1 MAFSLKLPTFAKKP
15 APAGTPA
22 PGAKKGRQIG
32 VELQIFGTVFLMFL
46 VIATY
51 IVFSDNRTANLT
63 AGYMAANGNMRLTG
77 QQIAKATVSAT
88 IVGDA
93 ASIKELAQARDRFGG
108 VLDILTMGGQVSGV
122 KLPPVSDEARTQL
135 DKLRE
140 LWSAHQRNIAVVL
153 AHETHLAK
161 IPAGEP
167 PPPMVAEAATLLL
180 RGTADLDRALES
192 LAESHAGMLEGRELR
207 TGIATILV
215 SLALGILVLMF
226 KVFNEEAQLRQA
238 ETERLRRAAESAK
251 DATQEA
257 ILRLMNEMG
266 DLAGGDLT
274 TRATVSEDITGAIAD
289 SVNYAIEE
297 LAVLVK
303 RINDAARRVDRA
315 TQEAQ
320 AISASLLQ
328 ASERQS
334 GQIRNAGSQVLTLAD
349 SLHGVSNR
357 AGETAEV
364 ARSSLSAADKGDAA
378 VAATIVGMNELRSKI
393 QETSKRIK
401 RLGESSQEIGEIVEL
416 ISDIT
421 EQTNV
426 LALNAAIQ
434 AASAGAAGRGFAIVA
449 EEVQRLAERSGEATR
464 EIAAIVKTIQADTHD
479 TVAAMEQATLGVVE
493 GARRSDAAG
502 QSLAEIRE
510 VTNRLATLIGGI
522 AGDTRE
528 QVKVTRQ
535 VAGAMEDILK
545 ITGETSEGTRQTA
558 GSVGE
563 LAALAEELKGSVS
576 GFKV

>member
-15 APAGTPA
+15 APAGAPA
-22 PGAKKGRQIG
+22 AKKGRQIG
-32 VELQIFGTVFLMFL
+32 FELQMLGTIFLLFL

-51 IVFSDNRTANLT
+51 IIFSDNRTANLT
-63 AGYMAANGNMRLTG
+63 AGYMAASGNMRLLG
-77 QQIAKATVSAT
+77 QKIAKATLSAT

-93 ASIKELAQARDRFGG
+93 TSIKELAQARDHFSAM
-108 VLDILTMGGQVSGV
+108 LDILTLGGQVNGI
-122 KLPPVSDEARTQL
+122 KLPPVGEAARVPL
-135 DKLRE
+135 DTLRE
-140 LWSAHQRNIAVVL
+140 LWNTHQRNIAVVL
-153 AHETHLAK
+153 AHEAQLAK
-161 IPAGEP
+161 VPAGEI

-180 RGTADLDRALES
+180 RGTADLDRALEDMVN
-192 LAESHAGMLEGRELR
+192 SHAGMLDGRELR
-207 TGIATILV
+207 TGIATILG
-215 SLALGILVLMF
+215 SLALGILVLIF
-226 KVFNEEAQLRQA
+226 KVFNEEAQVRQA

-266 DLAGGDLT
+266 DLASGDLT
-274 TRATVSEDITGAIAD
+274 ARATVTDDITGAIAD
-289 SVNYAIEE
+289 SVNYTVEE

-320 AISASLLQ
+320 SISSTLLA
-328 ASERQS
+328 ASEHQS
-334 GQIRNAGSQVLTLAD
+334 GKIRDAGNQVLTLAD
-349 SLHGVSNR
+349 SMQGVSSR

-364 ARSSLSAADKGDAA
+364 ARSSLSAADKGDVA
-378 VAATIVGMNELRSKI
+378 VAATISGMNELRSQI

-479 TVAAMEQATLGVVE
+479 TVGAMERATLGVVE

-510 VTNRLATLIGGI
+510 VTNRLATMIGAI
-522 AGDTRE
+522 ASDTHV
-528 QVKVTRQ
+528 QVKVARQ
-535 VAGAMEDILK
+535 VAEAMEGILK
-545 ITGETSEGTRQTA
+545 ITEETSNGTRQTA